1 MLQQDSLFEWRN
13 ILNNCLLGL
22 EINKNLNENTKNKVI
37 DLLIKSELIPAV
49 KQLIDTF
56 IRLEEENEGIV
67 KSGRTHLQDA
77 TPIKFSQ
84 EISGWRSSLEK
95 DVELL
100 TRSIPALYELALG
113 GTAVGTGLNAP
124 KGFDTKVAEVVAH

>member
-1 MLQQDSLFEWRN
+1 MRS
-13 ILNNCLLGL
+13 
-22 EINKNLNENTKNKVI
+22 ENDDV
-37 DLLIKSELIPAV
+37 
-49 KQLIDTF
+49 
-56 IRLEEENEGIV
+56 V

-84 EISGWRSSLEK
+84 EISGWRASLER

-100 TRSIPALYELALG
+100 KLAVAPLSELALG

-124 KGFDTKVAEVVAH
+124 KGFDTLVASKIAELTGKPFSNRRE